1 MIKFSKIALILI
13 TALLINSGIVK
24 AATTMISEGVAS
36 ITSTLSDNTY
46 RKRAVEDAL
55 QNIAISRG
63 QALTSFTIIENGKL
77 LFDQIQSTSK
87 AGVLSYKILSENKKN
102 KQYFVKIEAV
112 VEDRGNQDH
121 NSKISS
127 SCRKSKFPSIDL
139 TLSIEI
145 DPQQFPAWAGLD
157 NDWIFKKLSK
167 KKFKP
172 NVIFKSNQ
180 HLKANGSTKYN
191 LFETSNS
198 SKSSKNVHHIDLQ
211 LVFSKGQAERF
222 FVKEQII
229 RMTANSQLKRNG
241 KSIESKSQQFD
252 YTIKKKFGVG
262 IPIQSNKKIWKEEKQ
277 RIVKSIVEIINNS
290 LDVIGCAYIRAK
302 LKENDKNFYIDYG
315 SFDGIT
321 KDDIFVIDSTK
332 SDKFYFSVKE
342 ISNTK
347 TQLKLI
353 SEANRNELGG
363 GRFVRLVEE
372 L

>member
-1 MIKFSKIALILI
+1 MIKFSKIAFILI

-36 ITSTLSDNTY
+36 ITSTLSDNIY
-46 RKRAVEDAL
+46 RQRAVENAL

-63 QALTSFTIIENGKL
+63 QALTSFSIVENGRL

-87 AGVLSYKILSENKKN
+87 AGILSYRILSENKKN

-112 VEDRGNQDH
+112 VEDHGNQDQ
-121 NSKISS
+121 NSKLSG
-127 SCRKSKFPSIDL
+127 SCRKSEFPSIDL
-139 TLSIEI
+139 SLSIEI
-145 DPQQFPAWAGLD
+145 DPQQFPPWAGLD
-157 NDWIFKKLSK
+157 RDWIFDKLSK

-172 NVIFKSNQ
+172 NVIFKSNK
-180 HLKANGSTKYN
+180 HSKATGSTKYN

-198 SKSSKNVHHIDLQ
+198 SKSFKNTHHIDLR
-211 LVFSKGQAERF
+211 LVFTKSQAERF
-222 FVKEQII
+222 FVKEQNI
-229 RMTANSQLKRNG
+229 RLVANSQLKRNG
-241 KSIESKSQQFD
+241 KSIESKSHQFD

-262 IPIQSNKKIWKEEKQ
+262 IPVQSNKKIWKEEKQ
-277 RIVKSIVEIINNS
+277 RIVNSIVEIINNS